1 MAFDLEAHLAGMR
14 RTVRDDTRDGR
25 PTKVVVAERRFATST
40 TDLWDAVTRPERLGR
55 WFLPVDGDL
64 RLGGRYQFHGNAGG
78 TIEACDAPAH
88 VAVTWEYGGQ
98 VSWLA
103 VRIEPDGDG
112 ARLVLE
118 HTAPFEAGSPAAEFW
133 TAYGPG
139 AAGAGWDSA
148 CQGLARHLADPA
160 TWAPDPDAVNAW
172 SASSEGR
179 AFFAAVAAAWGD
191 AAIAAGEPEEAARA
205 AAENTRA
212 FYTGEA
218 APEPPTEA

>member
-1 MAFDLEAHLAGMR
+1 MTFDLEAHLAKMH

-25 PTKVVVAERRFATST
+25 PTKVVVAGRRFATAPA
-40 TDLWDAVTRPERLGR
+40 DLWDAITRPERLGR
-55 WFLPVDGDL
+55 WFLPIDGDL
-64 RLGGRYQFHGNAGG
+64 RMGGRYQFHGNAGG
-78 TIEACDAPAH
+78 TIEACDAPHH
-88 VAVTWEYGGQ
+88 VAVTWEYGGE

-148 CQGLARHLADPA
+148 FQGLARHLADPG
-160 TWAPDPDAVNAW
+160 APAPGPEEVNAW
-172 SASSEGR
+172 SASPEGR
-179 AFFAAVAAAWGD
+179 SFFAAVADAWGD
-191 AAIAAGEPEEAARA
+191 AAIAAGEPDEAARA
-205 AAENTRA
+205 AAERTRR
-212 FYTGEA
+212 FYTGET
-218 APEPPTEA
+218 EPSAEG